1 MTTPASGSSSRR
13 SSSAG
18 TPDSAV
24 NQAVAAI
31 SEDIASGFYQPGDQL
46 IEQECA
52 QDYQVSR
59 NTLREAF
66 RILQRQQLLVHQP
79 HKGVFLRSFDSE
91 ATAELYAYRRFVQL
105 AAVDAFAYASEDK
118 QQQCIGTM
126 ISACDAAY
134 TAQAE
139 GDWRAVGTRNSEVHL
154 ALVDVAGIP
163 KLSEDMRIIMV
174 QSRLAFLSAAH
185 RGDLATTHGPFI
197 DGNRELANVLTAV
210 QQAANTS
217 EEARDAAR
225 RQARAF
231 LHDYLDRAERTV
243 IDLIEGGSSALGF
256 LR

>member
-1 MTTPASGSSSRR
+1 M
-13 SSSAG
+13 
-18 TPDSAV
+18 
-24 NQAVAAI
+24 
-31 SEDIASGFYQPGDQL
+31 IA
-46 IEQECA
+46 
-52 QDYQVSR
+52 
-59 NTLREAF
+59 
-66 RILQRQQLLVHQP
+66 
-79 HKGVFLRSFDSE
+79 
-91 ATAELYAYRRFVQL
+91 
-105 AAVDAFAYASEDK
+105 
-118 QQQCIGTM
+118 
-126 ISACDAAY
+126 ACDAAY
-134 TAQAE
+134 KAQAE

-185 RGDLATTHGPFI
+185 RGDLAATHGPFI

-231 LHDYLDRAERTV
+231 LHDYLDRAEHTV